1 MCQAREAEPVVR
13 FRVQD
18 AVCRGHERVSRN
30 RLRGQ
35 QDEESRMLGNECDRA
50 FGAPSRSVLMGVK
63 VRAH

>member
-18 AVCRGHERVSRN
+18 AVGRGHERVSRN

-35 QDEESRMLGNECDRA
+35 QDEESRMLGNE
-50 FGAPSRSVLMGVK
+50 
-63 VRAH
+63 